1 MIDGKHKKSY
11 IISCAATRH
20 VDFQI
25 LGVHLLLWTK
35 FCFHLNQRFAAAKAA
50 GPFRQPNLQRPPRGV
65 PRYWVPPI
73 QSCSC
78 RQCLAST
85 PRSFMCLPK
94 PPQDIFAQTSTR
106 HSTVAGGGLNGITNL
121 MHSRHVQL
129 FPNIIE
135 RGSCFRWSTAECK
148 CFTSLAFVETSR
160 FPELHMHETSSP
172 QTLPKLTPRPASGW
186 KVHPSP
192 HTVKLHVTSVFI
204 FPRHRHSSPFRA
216 RPPGPTLS
224 PRKGQQSGS
233 YAPTTP

>member
-1 MIDGKHKKSY
+1 MCGNP
-11 IISCAATRH
+11 SCRFPDSWHAFASLDK
-20 VDFQI
+20 V
-25 LGVHLLLWTK
+25 LLSLK
-35 FCFHLNQRFAAAKAA
+35 PEVRCRQSRGPIPAAKSSTTS
-50 GPFRQPNLQRPPRGV
+50 PWRPPLLG
-65 PRYWVPPI
+65 PSHTI
-73 QSCSC
+73 MFLQAM
-78 RQCLAST
+78 LG
-85 PRSFMCLPK
+85 LH
-94 PPQDIFAQTSTR
+94 PQEFHVFAQTSTR

-148 CFTSLAFVETSR
+148 CFTSPAFVETSR

-172 QTLPKLTPRPASGW
+172 KTLPKLTPRQASGW